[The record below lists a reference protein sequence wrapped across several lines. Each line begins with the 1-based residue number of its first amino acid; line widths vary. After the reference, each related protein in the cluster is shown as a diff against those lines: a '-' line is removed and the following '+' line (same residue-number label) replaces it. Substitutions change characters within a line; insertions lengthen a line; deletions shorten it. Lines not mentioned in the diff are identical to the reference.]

1 MYSRNFYQL
10 SSKILLAIVIGL
22 MVACGSEKKKGS
34 ESSKEFEEAQSQLK
48 ENVQKVVADIPPPS
62 EIPYIIQSTGADFNP
77 NIVNDYNKWE
87 SYTIN
92 PQKAAFNLGVYS
104 TDIGYLSSYGKTQEV
119 MNYLDV
125 SLKLTDAIGA
135 HDAVDFNALE
145 RFENNLS
152 NPDSL
157 AAIIDELIDKSDTYL
172 KNADRDNL
180 AAMVVGG
187 SFIEALYIATQIIH
201 TYPKDI
207 LPDDQRMTV
216 LTPLIQMLA
225 KQKDSLKD
233 LIALLNSIEDKDEW
247 VVATINS
254 LQEMYDN
261 YTKFDP
267 MGKIRE
273 GKGNEVLN
281 DQVLSRLTVQVD
293 SIRSNIVY

>member
-1 MYSRNFYQL
+1 MYSRNFYKL
-10 SSKILLAIVIGL
+10 SGKILLAIVIGL
-22 MVACGSEKKKGS
+22 MVACGSDKKKSS
-34 ESSKEFEEAQSQLK
+34 ESSKEFEEAQSQLGEK
-48 ENVQKVVADIPPPS
+48 VQKVVADIPPPS

-77 NIVNDYNKWE
+77 NIVNDFSKWE

-92 PQKAAFNLGVYS
+92 PQKAAFNLGVFS

-125 SLKLTDAIGA
+125 CLKLTDAIGA

-157 AAIIDELIDKSDTYL
+157 AKIIDELIAKSDTYL
-172 KNADRDNL
+172 QNTDRDNL

-187 SFIEALYIATQIIH
+187 SFIEALYIATQIID

-216 LTPLIQMLA
+216 LTPLIQMLV

-233 LIALLNSIEDKDEW
+233 LIELLNSIKDKDEW

-281 DQVLSRLTVQVD
+281 DAVLSRLTVQVD